1 MKIIFNCLIISCLCL
16 LFNSCKSSSA
26 VIRDSDLE
34 RINTTDDVIDN
45 QLEDYQQVLE
55 QQNNQSY

>member
-1 MKIIFNCLIISCLCL
+1 MKIIFKYLIISYLCL

-26 VIRDSDLE
+26 INRDSDLD
-34 RINTTDDVIDN
+34 RIYTTDDVIDS

>member
-1 MKIIFNCLIISCLCL
+1 MIISYLCL
-16 LFNSCKSSSA
+16 LFNSCKSSST
-26 VIRDSDLE
+26 INRDSDLD
-34 RINTTDDVIDN
+34 RIYTTDDVIDS

>member
-1 MKIIFNCLIISCLCL
+1 MKIIFKYLIISYLCL
-16 LFNSCKSSSA
+16 LFNSCKSSST
-26 VIRDSDLE
+26 INRDSDLD
-34 RINTTDDVIDN
+34 RIYTTDDVIDS